1 MKLRRLNLKRLN
13 HFGFRTRPRTRKSLS
28 GVRALAMFLFAVCL
42 AMSPLL
48 ACKLPVFRYAL
59 ERWPVDQ
66 YRFVAL
72 ISHPDSPVV
81 QDAILALKEKQ
92 TAAWNAEI
100 EFVNLAELTEEQ
112 WWQYEGL
119 EGGDQDRL
127 QVYFP
132 SKGQNKRL
140 GWQGDLTRES
150 VQRWASSP
158 ARKDLIHDLSQ
169 GVSAVWWL
177 IEGRDLEKA
186 DQIEMEMKSILSQAN
201 REIKIPD
208 GVISQA
214 DAADYFQSN
223 PGASMDDV
231 LRCSVPLR
239 VDFRLRR
246 ISSDDVSELG
256 TLAMLRALGVTDSRN
271 AWLVPVFGRGRMLD
285 AIPVDRV
292 DSSVVMNACKY
303 MVGEC
308 SCTVKSQNPGADLLL
323 LMNWEKELGVESLVM
338 GATSL
343 LPPVLLS
350 IPEGQKVL
358 PSEQEMEKGTDQ
370 STEQKTQHS
379 IPAAISSGDA
389 LAQGSA
395 GRHIDQS
402 EDASAGGIGFPSRDV
417 ILLMLGLSFLTV
429 TMLMKYRH

>member
-1 MKLRRLNLKRLN
+1 M
-13 HFGFRTRPRTRKSLS
+13 
-28 GVRALAMFLFAVCL
+28 
-42 AMSPLL
+42 
-48 ACKLPVFRYAL
+48 
-59 ERWPVDQ
+59 
-66 YRFVAL
+66 
-72 ISHPDSPVV
+72 
-81 QDAILALKEKQ
+81 
-92 TAAWNAEI
+92 
-100 EFVNLAELTEEQ
+100 
-112 WWQYEGL
+112 
-119 EGGDQDRL
+119 

-132 SKGQNKRL
+132 SKGENKRL

-158 ARKDLIHDLSQ
+158 AREDLIHDLSQ

-177 IEGRDLEKA
+177 IEGKDVEKA
-186 DQIEMEMKSILSQAN
+186 EQIETEMKSILSQAN

-246 ISSDDVSELG
+246 LSSEDVSESG
-256 TLAMLRALGVTDSRN
+256 TLAMLRALGVRDSQDS
-271 AWLVPVFGRGRMLD
+271 WLVPVFGRGRMLD

-292 DSSVVMNACKY
+292 DSSVVINACKY

-323 LMNWEKELGVESLVM
+323 SMNWEKELGVESLVM
-338 GATSL
+338 GATNL

-350 IPEGQKVL
+350 IPEGQEVL
-358 PSEQEMEKGTDQ
+358 PTDQEMEEEPEQATQQ
-370 STEQKTQHS
+370 SIS
-379 IPAAISSGDA
+379 IAISSGDA

-395 GRHIDQS
+395 GGNTVRS
-402 EDASAGGIGFPSRDV
+402 EDASVGGIGFPSRNV
-417 ILLMLGLSFLTV
+417 TLLMLGLSLLAV
-429 TMLMKYRH
+429 IMLMKYRH

>member
-1 MKLRRLNLKRLN
+1 MNFRRLN
-13 HFGFRTRPRTRKSLS
+13 HFGFRVRLGTRKFLKN
-28 GVRALAMFLFAVCL
+28 VRALATFLFMVCL

-72 ISHPDSPVV
+72 ICHPDSPVV

-92 TAAWNAEI
+92 AAAWNAEI

-119 EGGDQDRL
+119 EGGAQDRL

-158 ARKDLIHDLSQ
+158 AREDLIHDLSQ

-177 IEGRDLEKA
+177 IEGKDLEKA
-186 DQIEMEMKSILSQAN
+186 DQIETEMKSILSQAN

-246 ISSDDVSELG
+246 LSSEDVSESG
-256 TLAMLRALGVTDSRN
+256 TFAMLRALGVRDSQN

-292 DSSVVMNACKY
+292 DSSVVINACKY

-323 LMNWEKELGVESLVM
+323 SMNWEKELGVESLVM
-338 GATSL
+338 GATNL

-350 IPEGQKVL
+350 IPEGQEVL
-358 PSEQEMEKGTDQ
+358 PTDQEMEEEP
-370 STEQKTQHS
+370 EQTTQQS
-379 IPAAISSGDA
+379 IPIAISSGDA

-395 GRHIDQS
+395 EVHTDRS
-402 EDASAGGIGFPSRDV
+402 EDASVGGIGFPSRNV
-417 ILLMLGLSFLTV
+417 MLLMLGLSLLAV
-429 TMLMKYRH
+429 IMLMKYRH